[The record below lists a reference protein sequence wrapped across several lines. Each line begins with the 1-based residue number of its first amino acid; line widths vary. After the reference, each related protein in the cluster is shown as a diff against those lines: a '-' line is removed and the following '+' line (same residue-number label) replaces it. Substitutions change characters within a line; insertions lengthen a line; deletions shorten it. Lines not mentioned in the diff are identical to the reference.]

1 MADQNAKPTVT
12 IDEDFFREPRF
23 RPPQILQICRVD
35 RDNLLDWHRRE
46 LIPDARAGTKGRGH
60 RRLYSVRDAIYIN
73 TVRILA
79 EVDAPLQ
86 QASLLA
92 SDMVDAVAEAF
103 RLQWNTGSEFGELP
117 DCAVVLYRMDGTWHH
132 QWFGIK
138 GRKPVP
144 DGGLHRWMRDRFI
157 ESSVVLDINSIVFT
171 LFDRILTEMGILP
184 HAQQ

>member
-1 MADQNAKPTVT
+1 MADHNAKPTIK

-35 RDNLLDWHRRE
+35 RDNLLDWHRRG
-46 LIPDARAGTKGRGH
+46 LIPDARAGTRGRGH

-79 EVDAPLQ
+79 EADAPLQ

-92 SDMVDAVAEAF
+92 SDMVDAVTESF
-103 RLQWNTGSEFGELP
+103 CLQWKTGRYFSELP
-117 DCAVVLYRMDGTWHH
+117 DCAVVLYRIDRVWHH
-132 QWFGIK
+132 QWFGINS
-138 GRKPVP
+138 GEPVP
-144 DGGLHRWMRDRFI
+144 HGGLQRWMRDRFI

-171 LFDRILTEMGILP
+171 LFNRVLTEIGILP
-184 HAQQ
+184 TAPL

>member
-1 MADQNAKPTVT
+1 MADHNAKPIIK

-46 LIPDARAGTKGRGH
+46 LIPDARVGTKGRGH

-79 EVDAPLQ
+79 EADSPLQ

-92 SDMVDAVAEAF
+92 SDMVDAVTEAF
-103 RLQWNTGSEFGELP
+103 CLQWTTGRDFSDLP
-117 DCAVVLYRMDGTWHH
+117 DCSVVLYRMDGIWHH

-138 GRKPVP
+138 GREPIP
-144 DGGLHRWMRDRFI
+144 DGGLQRWMRDRFI

-171 LFDRILTEMGILP
+171 LFDRVLTEIGILP
-184 HAQQ
+184 PAPL

>member
-1 MADQNAKPTVT
+1 MATIT
-12 IDEDFFREPRF
+12 IDEAFLREPRF
-23 RPPQILQICRVD
+23 RPPQVLGICRVE

-46 LIPDARAGTKGRGH
+46 LIPDARAGAKGRGH

-92 SDMVDAVAEAF
+92 SDMVDAVTGIF
-103 RLQWNTGSEFGELP
+103 CLQWKTGRDFSELP
-117 DCAVVLYRMDGTWHH
+117 DCAVVLYRSDNAWHH

-138 GRKPVP
+138 SGESIPA
-144 DGGLHRWMRDRFI
+144 GGLQRWMRERYI

-171 LFDRILTEMGILP
+171 LFDRVLTEMGVLP
-184 HAQQ
+184 STQQ

>member
-1 MADQNAKPTVT
+1 MADHNAKLTIT

-23 RPPQILQICRVD
+23 RPPQVLQICRVD

-79 EVDAPLQ
+79 EADAPLQ

-92 SDMVDAVAEAF
+92 SDMVNAVMESF
-103 RLQWNTGSEFGELP
+103 SLQWNTGYDFSQLP
-117 DCAVVLYRMDGTWHH
+117 DCAVVLYRLDKTWHH

-138 GRKPVP
+138 SGESIP
-144 DGGLHRWMRDRFI
+144 DGGLQRWMRDRYI
-157 ESSVVLDINSIVFT
+157 ESSVVLDINSIVFA

-184 HAQQ
+184 PAQL

>member
-1 MADQNAKPTVT
+1 MADHNAKTTIT
-12 IDEDFFREPRF
+12 IDEDLFREPRF

-60 RRLYSVRDAIYIN
+60 RRLYSVRDVIYIN

-79 EVDAPLQ
+79 EADAPLQ

-92 SDMVDAVAEAF
+92 SDMVDAVTESF
-103 RLQWNTGSEFGELP
+103 CLQWKTGRDFSELP
-117 DCAVVLYRMDGTWHH
+117 DCAVVLYRIDRVWHH

-138 GRKPVP
+138 GSESIP
-144 DGGLHRWMRDRFI
+144 DGGLQRWMRDRYI

-171 LFDRILTEMGILP
+171 LFDRVLTEMGILP
-184 HAQQ
+184 PAPI